1 MSHYALMSLFYA
13 RDVFVFFFVFFFVVV
28 VSFFY

>member
-13 RDVFVFFFVFFFVVV
+13 RDVFVFVFFFVVV
-28 VSFFY
+28 VFFSIN